1 MKKTGC
7 HGFILHQAA
16 IFAKTKIGT
25 MAPKFSLNKDQ
36 IRILLLEGIH
46 PSAVRC
52 FEKAGYTHVESLKS
66 SLDEKELARK
76 IEDVHIIGIRSRTQL
91 TPGILQ
97 KAEKLFA
104 IGCFSIGTNQ
114 VDIGSAKMQGIPVF
128 NAPFS
133 NTRSV
138 AELVVAECIMLMRE
152 VPLKNAAAHRGEWLK
167 AAGNSCEV
175 RDKNI
180 GIVGYGHI
188 GSQVSILAE
197 ALGMNVFY
205 YDIEKKL
212 SLGKAVPCDTLEGLL
227 KISDVVTLHVPET
240 PLTANMISTTQLNLM
255 KKGALLVNASRGSVV
270 DYAALAGALHSGHI
284 AGAAADVFPEEPAS
298 NEDPFVSVLQAFDN
312 VILTPHIGGSTRE
325 AQEKIGTEV
334 AEKLIKYS
342 DNGSTIGAVNFPQ
355 ISLQPNENKQRFLHI
370 HKNMPGLLN
379 EVNRIF
385 TSRGINIASAY
396 LQTDADIGYVIIDT
410 ESDLGIHILKDLRQ
424 IPHTIRARMLY

>member
-1 MKKTGC
+1 MLLYLCKPKRNY
-7 HGFILHQAA
+7 
-16 IFAKTKIGT
+16 
-25 MAPKFSLNKDQ
+25 MSPKFSLNKKQ

-46 PSAVRC
+46 ASAVNC
-52 FEKAGYTHVESLKS
+52 FENAGYSQIEYLKTA
-66 SLDEKELARK
+66 LDDEELERK
-76 IEDVHIIGIRSRTQL
+76 IRDVHIVGIRSRTQL
-91 TPGILQ
+91 NASILQ
-97 KAEKLFA
+97 KVKKLFA

-114 VDIGSAKMQGIPVF
+114 VDVMAAKMQGIPVF

-138 AELVVAECIMLMRE
+138 AELVIAECIMLMRE

-167 AAGNSCEV
+167 AASHSYEV

-205 YDIEKKL
+205 YDIERKL
-212 SLGKAVPCDTLEGLL
+212 SLGKAVPCATLNDLL
-227 KISDVVTLHVPET
+227 KVSDVVTLHVPET
-240 PLTANMISTTQLNLM
+240 TLTNKMISEPQLSMM
-255 KKGALLVNASRGSVV
+255 KKGSLLINASRGSVV
-270 DYAALAGALHSGHI
+270 DYDAVADALRSGHLV
-284 AGAAADVFPEEPAS
+284 GAAADVFPEEPAS
-298 NEDPFVSVLQAFDN
+298 NNEAFRSVLQEFDN
-312 VILTPHIGGSTRE
+312 VILTPHIGGSTQE
-325 AQEKIGTEV
+325 AQEKIGAEV
-334 AEKLIKYS
+334 TEKLIKYS

-355 ISLQPNENKQRFLHI
+355 ISLQSNENKQRFLHI

-379 EVNRIF
+379 DVNHIF

-410 ESDLGIHILKDLRQ
+410 ESDLKSNILDELRK